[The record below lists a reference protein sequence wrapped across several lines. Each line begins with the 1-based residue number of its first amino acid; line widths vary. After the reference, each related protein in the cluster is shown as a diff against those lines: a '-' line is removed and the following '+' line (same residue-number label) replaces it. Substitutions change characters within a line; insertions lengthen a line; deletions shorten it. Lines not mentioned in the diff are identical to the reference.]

1 MSWIELRV
9 VIPRTRVERLSQLA
23 FDLGA
28 LGTEEA
34 PAPGFPVQYQQ
45 PWDTE
50 RAPLP
55 VRCAL
60 RAWFELDAADAAQEA
75 LQQAVGDAEVER
87 IDVEEEDWAESWKQ
101 HHHRIVVSERLRVA
115 PPWEAVPGDL
125 IIPPGQAFG
134 TGDHPTTLACLGAID
149 RLAEG
154 CRTCLDVGCG
164 SGVLALAA
172 ASMGLEVEGVDIDP
186 AAVESARENAQLNGL
201 RAHFSATPLEQL
213 TGPYDLVVANLY
225 AEALAGLAPEL
236 LRLVGRHLVLAG
248 ILADRAELILERIS
262 PPLAVR
268 DEVRDGEWLSLH
280 LERI

>member
-9 VIPRTRVERLSQLA
+9 VIPRTRSERLAQLA

-34 PAPGFPVQYQQ
+34 PAPGSPVQYQQ

-50 RAPLP
+50 APPLP
-55 VRCAL
+55 LRCAL
-60 RAWFELDAADAAQEA
+60 RAWFDPDAADAAQEA
-75 LQQAVGDAEVER
+75 LQQAVGEAEVER
-87 IDVEEEDWAESWKQ
+87 IHVQEEDWAESWRQ
-101 HHHRIVVSERLRVA
+101 HHHRIVVSERLRVS

-164 SGVLALAA
+164 SGVLALSAVA
-172 ASMGLEVEGVDIDP
+172 LGLEAEGVDIDP
-186 AAVESARENAQLNGL
+186 TAVEAARENAKLNQLS
-201 RAHFSATPLEQL
+201 AQFSVTPLEHL
-213 TGPYDLVVANLY
+213 AGPYDLVVANLF
-225 AEALAGLAPEL
+225 AEALAGMAPEL
-236 LRLVGRHLVLAG
+236 LRLTGRHLVLAG
-248 ILADRAELILERIS
+248 VLADRAHLILDRIS

-268 DEVRDGEWLSLH
+268 EELRSGDWLSLH
-280 LERI
+280 LERL